1 MNWIGWDFVISF
13 YFHFFLVFFFFW
25 VGGRLNIQQI
35 YIKLRPYRGYT
46 VYTERILVCVA
57 CVCVNIVIQIL
68 K

>member
-1 MNWIGWDFVISF
+1 MISF
-13 YFHFFLVFFFFW
+13 YFLFFYFFFL
-25 VGGRLNIQQI
+25 GRGRLNIQQI